1 MVVPGVATALR
12 CIWSVHRALILA
24 VSYILKQSIQI
35 QPRKEVFAFDEFG
48 KRLVLFGDF
57 RTT

>member
-1 MVVPGVATALR
+1 
-12 CIWSVHRALILA
+12 VHRALILA

-35 QPRKEVFAFDEFG
+35 QPRKEVFAFAEFG